1 MAGLGRISNPT
12 KTDGQGIAACVII
25 FTCVFNATWG
35 ATPYVVAS
43 EIGTGRLREKTMA
56 FSSTVNV
63 VAAFTVSFTLPYLL
77 NAPYA
82 ALGAGVGWIY
92 GSFAVLASLYTF
104 FFVPETK
111 GRGLEE
117 LDYCFAQGVSPRKF
131 HTIRV
136 EGAAATLH
144 DLEVGGSV
152 GDKSDLEAGAV
163 AEKER
168 SL

>member
-1 MAGLGRISNPT
+1 MGRYALRGRIG
-12 KTDGQGIAACVII
+12 DR
-25 FTCVFNATWG
+25 
-35 ATPYVVAS
+35 
-43 EIGTGRLREKTMA
+43 EGRLREKTMA

-92 GSFAVLASLYTF
+92 GSFAVVASIYTY

-117 LDYCFAQGVSPRKF
+117 LDYCFAQNVSARRFSRIK
-131 HTIRV
+131 V
-136 EGAAATLH
+136 DGAAAALH
-144 DLEVGGSV
+144 DLETGGKPVGQHE
-152 GDKSDLEAGAV
+152 EADNDV
-163 AEKER
+163 EKER
-168 SL
+168 V